1 MRKQSEIDR
10 AIEHLKSYNDA
21 ASRIQVEVLEMKR
34 SESWIFNQYVRDVP
48 EDERNETLFY
58 AARDAAQFLAGKIGI
73 SSICPDLED
82 EPEEEEE
89 QDETITLSRR
99 EYNNLLKRLERVER
113 KLGLKSQINRI
124 SRKLV
129 SEADPE
135 DLMSQADAC
144 RYIGCGKTT
153 IKRWADRGF
162 LTGYKDGQRIF
173 YSKKEID
180 KSKVVKEHRITVAE
194 RQEENGTDNRTN
206 PE

>member
-1 MRKQSEIDR
+1 MRKQSEINR

-34 SESWIFNQYVRDVP
+34 SESWVFNQYVRDVP

-89 QDETITLSRR
+89 QEETITLSRH
-99 EYNNLLKRLERVER
+99 EYDNLLQRLERVER
-113 KLGLKSQINRI
+113 KLRLHQCNHEKISKKTSGDLISQ
-124 SRKLV
+124 V
-129 SEADPE
+129 
-135 DLMSQADAC
+135 DAC
-144 RYIGCGKTT
+144 LYIGCGKST
-153 IKRWADRGF
+153 IKRWADRGV
-162 LTGYKDGQRIF
+162 LTRYKKKQRIF

-180 KSKVVKEHRITVAE
+180 KSKVIKGHRLTVTE
-194 RQEENGTDNRTN
+194 RQAENGTDN
-206 PE
+206 

>member
-1 MRKQSEIDR
+1 MRKQSEINR
-10 AIEHLKSYNDA
+10 AIEHLKAYTDA

-34 SESWIFNQYVRDVP
+34 SETWVFNQYVRNFP

-58 AARDAAQFLAGKIGI
+58 AARDAAQFLAGKIGL

-89 QDETITLSRR
+89 QDENITLSRK

-153 IKRWADRGF
+153 IKRWADKGF